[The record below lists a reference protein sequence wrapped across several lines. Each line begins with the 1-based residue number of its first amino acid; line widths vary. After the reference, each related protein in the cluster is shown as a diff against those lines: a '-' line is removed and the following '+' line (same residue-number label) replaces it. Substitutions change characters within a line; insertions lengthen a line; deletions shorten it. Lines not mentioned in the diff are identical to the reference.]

1 MTLILSQIDY
11 WKLFNTVEPIQQNG
25 NSDNFDMT
33 RKLQIIYGEGYQREV
48 QLRDG
53 VLLSIYNYQSQ
64 KSVVVESP
72 VRGHMIEF
80 QFFTLAGSQLEN
92 IGSRAGQYFLSGSG
106 MALESANFYKDLF
119 GLLEVSVHIQPENFC
134 SFVADISGEITPEL
148 KHLIRRWDQ
157 PTYERYG
164 IQIPA
169 MQVAVQQILQCPYQ
183 GMTKRIYFESKVWEL
198 AALMIDQEVQINQG
212 KLKMNAI
219 KPQEVDRIHY
229 AKEILLQHLHNPPS
243 LIQLSRQVGLNDR
256 KLKQGF
262 KQVFGT
268 TVFGYLHNHR
278 MELAQKLLIERNM
291 NVTEVARTVGY
302 ASLPSFSYAF
312 YKKFGVNPKSYQTEK
327 VRLE

>member
-1 MTLILSQIDY
+1 MTLILSLYDY
-11 WKLFNTVEPIQQNG
+11 WKLFNEEEPIWQNG
-25 NSDNFDMT
+25 DSDNFDLT
-33 RKLQIIYGEGYQREV
+33 RKLQIIYGEGFHREIH
-48 QLRDG
+48 LRDD

-64 KSVVVESP
+64 KSIVVESP

-80 QFFTLAGSQLEN
+80 QLLPLAGSQAQN
-92 IGSRAGQYFLSGSG
+92 ISSRVGQYFLSGSG
-106 MALESANFYKDLF
+106 MALESTHFHNEFF
-119 GLLEVSVHIQPENFC
+119 GLVEVGIHIKPEVFY
-134 SFVADISGEITPEL
+134 SFVADISGEIPPEL
-148 KHLIRRWDQ
+148 KHLFRRSDQ

-164 IQIPA
+164 IQTPA
-169 MQVAVQQILQCPYQ
+169 MLLAVQQIIQCPYQ

-198 AALMIDQEVQINQG
+198 AALIIDQELQINQG
-212 KLKMNAI
+212 NLITTTLKSSEI
-219 KPQEVDRIHY
+219 ERIRN
-229 AKEILLQHLHNPPS
+229 AKEILLKHIHNPPS
-243 LIQLSRQVGLNDR
+243 LIQLARQVGLNDR

-278 MELAQKLLIERNM
+278 MELAQKLLMERNM

-312 YKKFGVNPKSYQTEK
+312 YKKFGVNPKSYQTKK

>member
-1 MTLILSQIDY
+1 MTLILSLSDY
-11 WKLFNTVEPIQQNG
+11 WKLFYEEDPIGQNSD
-25 NSDNFDMT
+25 SDNFDLT
-33 RKLQIIYGEGYQREV
+33 RKLQILYGEGYHREIN
-48 QLRDG
+48 LRDD

-80 QFFTLAGSQLEN
+80 QFFPLAGSQAQN
-92 IGSRAGQYFLSGSG
+92 SSRTGQYFLSGSG
-106 MALESANFYKDLF
+106 MALKSTNFYNDFF
-119 GLLEVSVHIQPENFC
+119 GLVEVGVHIKPEVFY
-134 SFVADISGEITPEL
+134 SFVADISGEIPPEL
-148 KHLIRRWDQ
+148 KHLFRHSDQ

-169 MQVAVQQILQCPYQ
+169 MQLAVQQIIQCPYQ

-198 AALMIDQEVQINQG
+198 AALIIDQEVQINQG

-219 KPQEVDRIHY
+219 KPSEVDCIY
-229 AKEILLQHLHNPPS
+229 DAKEILLQHLHNPPS
-243 LIQLSRQVGLNDR
+243 LIKLSRQVGLNDR